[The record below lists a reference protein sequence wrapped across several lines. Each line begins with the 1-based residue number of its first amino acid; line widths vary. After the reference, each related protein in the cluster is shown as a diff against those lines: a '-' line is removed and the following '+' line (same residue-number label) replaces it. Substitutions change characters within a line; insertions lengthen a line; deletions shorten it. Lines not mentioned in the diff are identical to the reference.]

1 MKRGLLVILSGPSG
15 VGKGTV
21 RQYLMADKSL
31 NLEYS
36 ISMTTR
42 QPRNGEENG
51 REYFFTTREDFE
63 RKIKEGGLLEYAEFV
78 HNYYGTPKDYVDS
91 KLDQGKNV
99 LLEIETKGAQQVME
113 KLKGKD
119 LVSIFLL
126 PPSLN
131 DLEKRIKGR
140 QTETEEVI
148 KQRLKKAYKEMQ
160 LKALYDYNVINDTP
174 EGAANEIGKI
184 IKGELVK

>member
-21 RQYLMADKSL
+21 REFLMQDKAL

-42 QPRNGEENG
+42 LPRNGEING
-51 REYFFTTREDFE
+51 REYFFTTREEFE
-63 RKIKEGGLLEYAEFV
+63 KKIGEGGLLEYAEFV
-78 HNYYGTPKDYVDS
+78 HNYYGTPRDYVEG
-91 KLDQGKNV
+91 KLAQGRNV

-119 LVSIFLL
+119 VVSIFLL

-140 QTETEEVI
+140 QTETEAVI

-160 LKALYDYNVINDTP
+160 LKALYDYNVVNDTP
-174 EGAANEIGKI
+174 ENAAKRIGDI
-184 IKGELVK
+184 IKGELIK

>member
-1 MKRGLLVILSGPSG
+1 
-15 VGKGTV
+15 
-21 RQYLMADKSL
+21 
-31 NLEYS
+31 
-36 ISMTTR
+36 
-42 QPRNGEENG
+42 
-51 REYFFTTREDFE
+51 
-63 RKIKEGGLLEYAEFV
+63 
-78 HNYYGTPKDYVDS
+78 
-91 KLDQGKNV
+91 
-99 LLEIETKGAQQVME
+99 ME

>member
-21 RQYLMADKSL
+21 REILMKDKSL

-42 QPRNGEENG
+42 KPRNGEQNG
-51 REYFFTTREDFE
+51 REYFFTTRDEFE
-63 RKIKEGGLLEYAEFV
+63 KKIKNGGLLEHAEFV
-78 HNYYGTPKDYVDS
+78 SNYYGTPKDYVDGE
-91 KLDQGKNV
+91 LDKGKNV

-119 LVSIFLL
+119 VISIFLL
-126 PPSLN
+126 PPSIN

-140 QTETEEVI
+140 KTETEDVI
-148 KQRLKKAYKEMQ
+148 KLRLSKAYKEIQ

-174 EGAANEIGKI
+174 EQAAKRIAEI
-184 IKGELVK
+184 IKGKFIN